1 MGMVQWVCCRKMCC
15 AKQYRRKGKKN
26 MIQISQLK
34 LPCTH
39 TQQELREK
47 IERTLRI
54 RPEELIEYSIEKQS
68 IDARKKPQIFYVYT
82 IHASVLQEKK
92 VFKKVHSKNITIVE
106 KKVYQFP
113 FHAESIPA
121 DRPVIIGSGPA
132 GLFCAY
138 MLAEHGFAPILLERG
153 KAIEERKKDVDSFW
167 ETGKLNPESNVQ
179 FGEGGAGTFSDG
191 KLNTLVKDPSGRNRK
206 VLEIFVKEGAP
217 EEILYVNKPHIGTD
231 LLMNVVKNMRKTI
244 QSNGGEVRFESKVTE
259 LCITDGQICGVVIN
273 KEQFLPAKSVILAI
287 GHSARDTFEMLW
299 EKQICMEAK
308 SFAVGVRVEHPQKLI
323 NYAQYQLEL
332 PKTLPAASYKVTAQ
346 LSNGRGVY
354 SFCMCPGG
362 YVVNASSEE
371 GRLAVNGM
379 SYHSRAGENANSA
392 IIVTVTPKDYGSDH
406 PLAGME
412 FQRKLEEKAFHLA
425 QGKIPVQRYEDF
437 CKNRATDSF
446 GTVHPSMKGNY
457 APANV
462 REILPEI
469 VAASI
474 EEGIRCFDQKLQGF
488 ADPDALLSGVESRT
502 SSPVR
507 ISRDPSTME
516 GSVKGLYPCGE
527 GAGYAGGIT
536 SAAMDGIR
544 MAEAVAGELR

>member
-47 IERTLRI
+47 IEKTLRI

-113 FHAESIPA
+113 FHAESTPA

-259 LCITDGQICGVVIN
+259 LCITDGKICGVVIN

-469 VAASI
+469 VATSI